1 MKEKRRLERFD
12 LRAPAKVIP
21 IDTGLRRKEL
31 SLETRDIC
39 SGGAFFHTSHTLPE
53 GTVVDV
59 EVILPLDKLEI
70 IKASSKRVHLKV
82 SGKVVRSEASGIAVC
97 FDEDYQ
103 ICQLNGGNKPKK
115 KENSISS

>member
-1 MKEKRRLERFD
+1 MEEKRRLERFD
-12 LRAPAKVIP
+12 LRAPAKIVP
-21 IDTGLRRKEL
+21 IDIGLRRKEL

-39 SGGAFFHTSHTLPE
+39 AGGAFFHTSQTLPE

-70 IKASSKRVHLKV
+70 IKASSKKIRLKV

-103 ICQLNGGNKPKK
+103 ICQLNGNDPPKK
-115 KENSISS
+115 RENSIFS